1 MIQWL
6 RLLWS
11 QCRGHGDNPWLGKIS
26 HAMLHGVATKKKSWP
41 SWVLQL
47 ISIVAMVFCAW
58 FCLWFLLFF
67 NINNSNF
74 MCTGIC
80 LLSTKNNLLCFQRI
94 FGFIIFLLHLFIIDV
109 LPLLLLFGL
118 VGFSSNNILYH
129 GKHFAVEVGKGIGIK
144 LLPSQNMKISLLLQI
159 IHFYLTFQF
168 MVLNLII

>member
-1 MIQWL
+1 MPDFAY
-6 RLLWS
+6 
-11 QCRGHGDNPWLGKIS
+11 G
-26 HAMLHGVATKKKSWP
+26 
-41 SWVLQL
+41 
-47 ISIVAMVFCAW
+47 F
-58 FCLWFLLFF
+58 FLFF

-129 GKHFAVEVGKGIGIK
+129 GKHFAGEVGKGIGIK
-144 LLPSQNMKISLLLQI
+144 LLLPSQNMIISLLLEI

>member
-1 MIQWL
+1 MPDFAY
-6 RLLWS
+6 
-11 QCRGHGDNPWLGKIS
+11 G
-26 HAMLHGVATKKKSWP
+26 
-41 SWVLQL
+41 
-47 ISIVAMVFCAW
+47 F
-58 FCLWFLLFF
+58 FFFF

-129 GKHFAVEVGKGIGIK
+129 GKHFAGEVGKGIGIK
-144 LLPSQNMKISLLLQI
+144 LLLPSQTIIISLLLEI